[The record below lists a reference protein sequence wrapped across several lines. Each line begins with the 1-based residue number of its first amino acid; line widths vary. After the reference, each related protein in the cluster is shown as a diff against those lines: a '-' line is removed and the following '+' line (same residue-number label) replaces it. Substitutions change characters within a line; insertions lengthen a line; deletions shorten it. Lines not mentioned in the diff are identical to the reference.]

1 MGQNLKGVPVQ
12 RMSYT
17 IIGEYRTDN
26 AVFDQGWDL
35 TASSSFTFMT
45 F

>member
-17 IIGEYRTDN
+17 IIGEYRTDI
-26 AVFDQGWDL
+26 DRLMDGDL
-35 TASSSFTFMT
+35 GI
-45 F
+45 